1 MRIVAHLDADAFF
14 ASVEEK
20 YTPAFRGKPLV
31 VGSEAKQGHG
41 RGVVS
46 TANYK
51 AREYGIH
58 SAMPISQAWQISEEM
73 RKQGKP
79 EVIFLPVDFELYN
92 KSSAN
97 ILKIIQKYSDLVEP
111 ASIDEFY
118 FVGDEKVCK
127 KIKEEIRKKEKITC
141 SVGIGPN
148 KLIAKIA
155 AGEKKPDGLVVI
167 KQKDVGKFLE
177 NMPVRKIPGIGPKT
191 EILLKNLK
199 VETVKDLKQF
209 SEQELKNIL
218 GKWGGDLYYKA
229 RGIDDSPIISER
241 EVKSIGEQ
249 ATFERDTLGALFIGD
264 ELFKMC
270 ENVFQR
276 FRAAGFEKCRTIAIT
291 VRFSGFETK
300 TSAKSF
306 KEELGVKD
314 FARFRIEALK
324 LILPY
329 LDKRKNP
336 RLKKIRLI
344 GVRMENFGENL
355 PKIRQGR
362 LSF

>member
-1 MRIVAHLDADAFF
+1 M
-14 ASVEEK
+14 
-20 YTPAFRGKPLV
+20 
-31 VGSEAKQGHG
+31 
-41 RGVVS
+41 
-46 TANYK
+46 
-51 AREYGIH
+51 
-58 SAMPISQAWQISEEM
+58 
-73 RKQGKP
+73 
-79 EVIFLPVDFELYN
+79 
-92 KSSAN
+92 
-97 ILKIIQKYSDLVEP
+97 
-111 ASIDEFY
+111 
-118 FVGDEKVCK
+118 
-127 KIKEEIRKKEKITC
+127 
-141 SVGIGPN
+141 
-148 KLIAKIA
+148 
-155 AGEKKPDGLVVI
+155 
-167 KQKDVGKFLE
+167 
-177 NMPVRKIPGIGPKT
+177 
-191 EILLKNLK
+191 
-199 VETVKDLKQF
+199 
-209 SEQELKNIL
+209 
-218 GKWGGDLYYKA
+218 
-229 RGIDDSPIISER
+229 
-241 EVKSIGEQ
+241 
-249 ATFERDTLGALFIGD
+249 FIGD